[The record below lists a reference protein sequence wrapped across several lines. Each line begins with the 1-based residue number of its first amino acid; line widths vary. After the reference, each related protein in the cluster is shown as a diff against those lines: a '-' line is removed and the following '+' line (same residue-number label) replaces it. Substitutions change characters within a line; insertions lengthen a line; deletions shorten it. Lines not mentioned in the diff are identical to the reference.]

1 VEPVFKPPFD
11 IIWKLAQEARKY
23 KPSHKKEAAEDF
35 STACPIAL
43 LDQDSKHL
51 IADIIPI
58 IKPKRRKRNIKK

>member
-1 VEPVFKPPFD
+1 LKN
-11 IIWKLAQEARKY
+11 QY
-23 KPSHKKEAAEDF
+23 KEAAEDF